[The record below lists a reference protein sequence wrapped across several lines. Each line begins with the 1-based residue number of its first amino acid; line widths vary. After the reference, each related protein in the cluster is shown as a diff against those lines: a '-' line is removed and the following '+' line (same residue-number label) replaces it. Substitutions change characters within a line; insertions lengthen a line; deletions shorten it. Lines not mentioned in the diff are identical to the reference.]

1 LVAQNTQL
9 NAGPRRT
16 GGFPF
21 AETHDSASG
30 TPILDHVA
38 TSNQKD
44 IPTSQQ
50 SPITSEAPTTPTRPA
65 RNSSTPTSRS
75 ASFSIPD
82 DKAGTGRPR
91 RILSPGGTPAADD
104 GGMGEEVEEED
115 EVQDPDFKKKR
126 AGHYGGEA
134 EAMKLAQVSES
145 LVSASG
151 LGSKRPTPNHR
162 L

>member
-1 LVAQNTQL
+1 MVAQNTQL

-134 EAMKLAQVSES
+134 EAMKLAQVSGC
-145 LVSASG
+145 LLRVD
-151 LGSKRPTPNHR
+151 
-162 L
+162 